1 MTMITSLAADEQIA
15 LQLMQS
21 IRADGEAACAPGKL
35 DLISVTMD
43 VSASAVD
50 PAALTYRPR
59 IDRKTRTI
67 LFTGGTAEAAS
78 GIAMSATAVY
88 RIRPAD

>member
-1 MTMITSLAADEQIA
+1 MSTTTTLAPDEQIA
-15 LQLMQS
+15 LSLMQS
-21 IRADGEAACAPGKL
+21 IRADGEAACAPDKL

-50 PAALTYRPR
+50 PGTLTYSPR

-78 GIAMSATAVY
+78 GIVMSATAVY

>member
-1 MTMITSLAADEQIA
+1 MTTTTSLAADEQIA
-15 LQLMQS
+15 LRLMQS

-43 VSASAVD
+43 VSASAAD

-67 LFTGGTAEAAS
+67 LFTGGAAESAS
-78 GIAMSATAVY
+78 GIVMSATAVY